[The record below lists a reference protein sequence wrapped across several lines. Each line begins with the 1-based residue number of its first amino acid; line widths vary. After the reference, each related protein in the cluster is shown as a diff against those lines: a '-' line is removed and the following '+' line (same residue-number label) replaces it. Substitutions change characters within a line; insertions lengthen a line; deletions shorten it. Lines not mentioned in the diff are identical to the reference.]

1 MNINEKAIKNIFAL
15 IKDLKFG
22 EITIKIQDSRIV
34 LVEKHEKIRF
44 GIVAD
49 PKNKGGDFVNDS
61 YPSD

>member
-1 MNINEKAIKNIFAL
+1 MSISETIIKNIFNL

-22 EITIKIQDSRIV
+22 EIIIKVQDSRIV

-61 YPSD
+61 YLSD